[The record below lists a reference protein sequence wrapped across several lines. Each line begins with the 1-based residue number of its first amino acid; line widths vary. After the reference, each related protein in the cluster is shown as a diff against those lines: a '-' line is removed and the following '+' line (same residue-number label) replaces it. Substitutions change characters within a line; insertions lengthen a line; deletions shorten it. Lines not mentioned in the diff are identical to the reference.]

1 MRRGEVVDPS
11 RYNGWCIMIRSP
23 MRTLRTDI
31 EVLDELV
38 ELNGKDVL
46 DVGAGDGGFLASL
59 RSRGARAVGLEVTPR
74 EGMLLGTADKIPLPD
89 ASLDAALMMRSLHHV
104 PAAEH
109 QPALAELRRVLRPTG
124 LLYIAEPLPE
134 GEFFQLTLPVDDET
148 DVRAQAQQTIV
159 HARGYVRELTYE
171 YDAPLK
177 LTFDRFAA
185 MLLGADPTRERR
197 FAEHEAALR
206 QTFGPGERQFRSPM
220 RADLLR
226 ASPPMA

>member
-1 MRRGEVVDPS
+1 
-11 RYNGWCIMIRSP
+11 

-31 EVLDELV
+31 EVLTELV

-46 DVGAGDGGFLASL
+46 DVGAGDGRLLASL
-59 RSRGARAVGLEVTPR
+59 RNRGARAVGLEVTPR
-74 EGMLLGTADKIPLPD
+74 EGMLLGTADRIPLPD
-89 ASLDAALMMRSLHHV
+89 ASLDAALMMKSLHHV

-109 QPALAELRRVLRPTG
+109 QAALAELRRVLRPNG

-134 GEFFQLTLPVDDET
+134 GEFFELVRPVDDET
-148 DVRAQAQQTIV
+148 EVRAQAQRTIAR
-159 HARGYVRELTYE
+159 ARGYIHEATYE

-185 MLLGADPTRERR
+185 TLLGADPTRERR

-206 QTFGPGERQFRSPM
+206 ETFGPGEREFRSPV

-226 ASPPMA
+226 ALPPTD

>member
-1 MRRGEVVDPS
+1 
-11 RYNGWCIMIRSP
+11 MIRGP

-46 DVGAGDGGFLASL
+46 DVGAGDGHFLAAL
-59 RSRGARAVGLEVTPR
+59 RNRGARAAGLEVTPR

-89 ASLDAALMMRSLHHV
+89 ASLDAALMMKSLHHV

-109 QPALAELRRVLRPTG
+109 QLALTELRRVLRPHG

-148 DVRAQAQQTIV
+148 EVRAQAQQTIA
-159 HARGYVRELTYE
+159 HAHGYIRESTYE

-177 LTFDRFAA
+177 LTFDRFAG
-185 MLLGADPTRERR
+185 MLIAADPARARR
-197 FAEHEAALR
+197 VQEQEATLR
-206 QTFGPGERQFRSPM
+206 QRFGPGERAFRCPM

-226 ASPPMA
+226 ASPPTA